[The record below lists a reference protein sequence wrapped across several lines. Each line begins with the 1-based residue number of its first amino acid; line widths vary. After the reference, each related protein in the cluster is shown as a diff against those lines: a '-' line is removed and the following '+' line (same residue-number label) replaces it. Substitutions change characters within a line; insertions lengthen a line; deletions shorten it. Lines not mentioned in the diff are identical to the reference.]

1 MWPPGRLGRSARLA
15 AGFSRSPSL
24 SANQPTAAV
33 THSSGASIGAL
44 RERARAGSLSG
55 APTDLHPRAKA
66 RCSLR
71 ADHCLEAGMETVY
84 GIVPAGVRP
93 FYVLVPVVA
102 LLAGVIGLLA
112 LAGYGS
118 QRARFILYAAG
129 WFRLSNGQ
137 RALLYGT
144 TWRRVLYVPTN
155 AGYALLVSP
164 EDPDGMLADLRR
176 RAGPKL

>member
-1 MWPPGRLGRSARLA
+1 
-15 AGFSRSPSL
+15 
-24 SANQPTAAV
+24 
-33 THSSGASIGAL
+33 
-44 RERARAGSLSG
+44 
-55 APTDLHPRAKA
+55 
-66 RCSLR
+66 
-71 ADHCLEAGMETVY
+71 METVY

-118 QRARFILYAAG
+118 QRARFILSEAGLDFRGDVYGRRLPWAALRVQEARVVDLTREAALAPRSRRVGTGLPGYAAG

-137 RALLYGT
+137 RALLYVT

-155 AGYALLVSP
+155 AGYALLLSP